1 MARNIFLEH
10 KSRTLAGQ
18 VVVQG
23 KASAQPADRGPR
35 ASAYDL
41 EMLRL
46 RTDMVRLKNLQSVER
61 KIALKGELLPTYAP
75 WIQGVLE
82 GEAINGVGIQDEVL
96 VTIMLWRID
105 VGDFAGALPL
115 AEYALRWNLV
125 MPERFSRGLAVVLA
139 EEVAV
144 SAIRLLENG
153 EPAPYQELI
162 RVHELTADHDMPDEV
177 AAKVQKALG
186 LEFVRL
192 SADPAI
198 ETTTG
203 VPGAARAYRERAL
216 HHLNRAYQ
224 LHDRCGVKQEITRLQ
239 KLLNKEPPATTE
251 NTAGDAGD
259 PNDGS
264 GKT

>member
-1 MARNIFLEH
+1 MSRNVFLEH
-10 KSRTLAGQ
+10 KSRTLAGH
-18 VVVQG
+18 VVGQA

-46 RTDMVRLKNLQSVER
+46 RTDMVRLKTLQSVER
-61 KIALKGELLPTYAP
+61 KIALKRELLPTYDP
-75 WIQGVLE
+75 WVQGVLE
-82 GEAINGVGIQDEVL
+82 GEAAGGGGVQDEVL

-125 MPERFSRGLAVVLA
+125 MPDRFSRGLVVVLA

-144 SAIRLLENG
+144 NAIRLLEAG
-153 EPAPYQELI
+153 EAAPYHELL
-162 RVHELTADHDMPDEV
+162 RVHELTAEADMPDEV

-192 SADPAI
+192 SSDPAI
-198 ETTTG
+198 ETSTG

-216 HHLNRAYQ
+216 LHLTRAYQ
-224 LHDRCGVKQEITRLQ
+224 LNNRCGVKQEITRLQ
-239 KLLNKEPPATTE
+239 KLLNKEPPPAE

-259 PNDGS
+259 QNAGS
-264 GKT
+264 GQT